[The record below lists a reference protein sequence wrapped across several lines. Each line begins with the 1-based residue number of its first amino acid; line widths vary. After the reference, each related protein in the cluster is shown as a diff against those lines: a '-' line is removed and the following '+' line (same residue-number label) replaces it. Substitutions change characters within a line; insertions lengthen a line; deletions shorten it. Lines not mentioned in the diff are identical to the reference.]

1 MKNLKIIFSPSA
13 PKLTD
18 VIWAKAFAGGFAL
31 YLREGRI
38 WKPLKLAGEGET
50 AALNDDVPI
59 EVEPMKKSS
68 FEVSVR
74 SLKSGVTTEQT
85 EAVEAALMTA
95 ADIKV
100 YGLLAED
107 ILYFEF
113 HPVTEQGNL
122 TVSNSKFSAEIALTI
137 VAGENSDP
145 DTVSMTSFTVT
156 KAHPHFKNA
165 ALTTMFETW
174 LEGLDA
180 DVVSAVLDT
189 EAASDSEQGKA

>member
-1 MKNLKIIFSPSA
+1 MKNLKIVFSSSA

-18 VIWAKAFAGGFAL
+18 VIWAKAFAGGFSL
-31 YLREGRI
+31 YLREGRV
-38 WKPLKLAGEGET
+38 WKPLKLTGEGET

-59 EVEPMKKSS
+59 EVEPMKKAS

-74 SLKSGVTTEQT
+74 SQKTGVTPEQT

-95 ADIKV
+95 TNIKT

-107 ILYFEF
+107 VLYFEF
-113 HPVTEQGNL
+113 HPATEQGNL
-122 TVSNSKFSAEIALTI
+122 TVRNSKFSAEIALAI
-137 VAGENSDP
+137 VTGENSDP
-145 DTVSMTSFTVT
+145 DTVSMTSLTVT

-165 ALTTMFETW
+165 ALTTMFEVW
-174 LEGLDA
+174 LESLDA

-189 EAASDSEQGKA
+189 EAADS

>member
-1 MKNLKIIFSPSA
+1 MKQLRTVISRTSPRGG
-13 PKLTD
+13 D
-18 VIWAKAFAGGFAL
+18 IWIKPVEGGFTL
-31 YLREGRI
+31 YVRYNMM
-38 WKPLKLAGEGET
+38 WNPLKLVDSGDIHKIG
-50 AALNDDVPI
+50 DDVPI
-59 EVEPMKKSS
+59 EVEPMKKAS

-74 SLKSGVTTEQT
+74 SQKTGVTTGQT

-107 ILYFEF
+107 VLYFEF

-137 VAGENSDP
+137 VEGANSDP
-145 DTVSMTSFTVT
+145 DTVSMTNLTVI

-165 ALTTMFETW
+165 ALTTMFEAW
-174 LEGLDA
+174 LESLDA

-189 EAASDSEQGKA
+189 EAADSEQEKVGG